1 MRAIVLAF
9 TLAASAAVAA
19 AAPGFSTLEE
29 RMSAEEFQRAGLDK
43 LDAAELA
50 ALNAWLQEQARPTA
64 AAAPQAVATQAA
76 APQAVAVAG
85 DDRRGFRERVP
96 AEGREPIRSRL
107 IGESTGWSYGTVF
120 RLENGQ
126 TWRAVERGSRLSG
139 VRLHNPQ
146 VEIRQGVMGDWRLK
160 FEDYN
165 TRTRVER
172 IE

>member
-1 MRAIVLAF
+1 MRALVLAL
-9 TLAASAAVAA
+9 TLVASAAVAA

-43 LDAAELA
+43 LDATELA
-50 ALNAWLQEQARPTA
+50 ALNAWLREQARPTA
-64 AAAPQAVATQAA
+64 TTTPQPAAPQAVAAA
-76 APQAVAVAG
+76 D

-107 IGESTGWSYGTVF
+107 VGESTGWSYGTGF

-126 TWRAVERGSRLSG
+126 IWRAVERGSRLSG
-139 VRLHNPQ
+139 VRLQNPQ
-146 VEIRQGVMGDWRLK
+146 VEIRQGVMGDWRLR
-160 FEDYN
+160 FEGYN
-165 TRTRVER
+165 TSTRVER